1 MRLSIRR
8 SGFTPQ
14 AVAPARPERL
24 GGAAQDWGRYYEGDP
39 QVMIGDM
46 LLTHQQAC
54 ARPAM
59 AAELERHAAM
69 ISALATT
76 IRNHAG

>member
-1 MRLSIRR
+1 
-8 SGFTPQ
+8 
-14 AVAPARPERL
+14 
-24 GGAAQDWGRYYEGDP
+24 
-39 QVMIGDM
+39 MIGDM

-69 ISALATT
+69 ISALAST